1 MSQGLVA
8 LFFNIASL
16 SLVRYF
22 LVNDKLNLQLSFASI
37 IGYITK
43 YTSKMSEISPSQKS
57 HQNAGRMQAGE
68 TQFISQCC
76 DLERMM
82 FLVIDLEF
90 SS

>member
-1 MSQGLVA
+1 
-8 LFFNIASL
+8 
-16 SLVRYF
+16 
-22 LVNDKLNLQLSFASI
+22 
-37 IGYITK
+37 
-43 YTSKMSEISPSQKS
+43 MSEISPSQKS

>member
-22 LVNDKLNLQLSFASI
+22 LVNDELNLQLSFASI

-57 HQNAGRMQAGE
+57 HQNAERRQAGE
-68 TQFISQCC
+68 THVS
-76 DLERMM
+76 LYHNAVT
-82 FLVIDLEF
+82 LNG
-90 SS
+90 